1 MRVAGVFGRALI
13 RAVPTM
19 LGIVVLSFFLLKLVP
34 GDLVDVLT
42 AESGAATEEGVALWR
57 RQFGLDLPL
66 LAQFLVYLGN
76 LAQFSLGTSPRFGV
90 PVSELILERLPGTLA
105 LMGVS
110 LAIAVGLGV
119 VLGSAMAARR
129 GSWPDRVLSVISI
142 FFYSVPSFWI
152 GLMMIVLFSVKLGW
166 LPSGGDRTIASGLS
180 GVSLAL
186 DRVKYM
192 MMPCLSL
199 SLFYVAIYARLMR
212 ASMLDVA
219 RQDYLRTAQA
229 KGVPQRTVLFTH
241 ALRNA
246 LLPVTTVAGVH
257 FGGILGGAVV
267 VETIYAW
274 PGLGRLAFESVMARD
289 FNVMLGILVL
299 SSVLVTFANVL
310 ADVTQAWLDPR
321 VEIG

>member
-13 RAVPTM
+13 RAAPTM

>member
-13 RAVPTM
+13 RAIPTM